1 MFASF
6 LPSTVASHTTL
17 IASGCFAV
25 LAAVCIFYQRLQV
38 QNRRL
43 STAVNNMS
51 QGLNMFDAQ
60 GRITLLNPRYL
71 EMYRLSPEIV
81 KPGCSL
87 KRLIEYRKETGLFA
101 GDVDSYVKNILDAM
115 AQGKSLEHYVKASDG
130 RIVLAKNEPL
140 PGGGWVSTHEDVT
153 EQRRAEQERAAI
165 REQEERRTNIDSA
178 IASFRPTAEKLLST
192 VSESA
197 TAMRST
203 AQALFG
209 SSEHTSQRAESAVQ
223 AFHEA
228 SANVETA
235 AVAADE
241 LSRSIAEISRQL
253 THTTDIVSLATSEA
267 RSTDG
272 EIGGLA
278 DGAQKIGDVVKLIR
292 NIAGQT
298 NLLAL
303 NATIEAARAGEAGKG
318 FAVVASEVKSLAVQT
333 AKATEDIANHI
344 LAVQDSTSAAVEAI
358 ADRGAHARYQ

>member
-6 LPSTVASHTTL
+6 LPSTASQTTL
-17 IASGCFAV
+17 IASACFAI
-25 LAAVCIFYQRLQV
+25 LAVVCIVYQRLQV

-43 STAVNNMS
+43 SMALNDMS
-51 QGLNMFDAQ
+51 QGLNMFNAQ
-60 GRITLLNPRYL
+60 ERITLVNRRYL
-71 EMYRLSPEIV
+71 EMYKLSPEIV

-101 GDVDSYVKNILDAM
+101 GEVDSYVNNILDAM
-115 AQGKSLEHYVKASDG
+115 AQGKSLEYYVKASDG

-165 REQEERRTNIDSA
+165 RDQEERRANIDSV
-178 IASFRPTAEKLLST
+178 IESFRPTAEKLLST

-203 AQALFG
+203 ALALFG

-303 NATIEAARAGEAGKG
+303 TPTIEAARAGEAGKG
-318 FAVVASEVKSLAVQT
+318 FAVVASEVK
-333 AKATEDIANHI
+333 
-344 LAVQDSTSAAVEAI
+344 
-358 ADRGAHARYQ
+358 